1 MNKAGGLGMRLHQAA
16 SFSPP
21 LMRVSRG
28 EAVFWPGCALMGL
41 GPELLERVRA
51 VLEREEP
58 MGLSTC
64 CCGQPSRWLFPGAF
78 PRRREKLRRLL
89 AKRGIKRVYT
99 ACPNCAVQLRA
110 LGTVKVRPIWPVLA
124 ARLRRE
130 DLAGEGGGA
139 YVIHDPCPLR
149 AFPEERE
156 AVRSLL
162 ALAGAEVTEPEHAGA
177 HTICCG
183 NYHMMRALDPSRSAA
198 MRRRRTAEFPAGT
211 PVVSCCEGCLD
222 AFRSEGLAGAHVL
235 EVLFGPAGSRGW
247 GKRLRCTA
255 GIGRKAPER
264 RSAP

>member
-1 MNKAGGLGMRLHQAA
+1 MNKSDGLGMGLHQAA

-21 LMRVSRG
+21 LARVGRS

-41 GPELLERVRA
+41 GPELLERVRT

-58 MGLSTC
+58 MGLSAC
-64 CCGQPSRWLFPGAF
+64 CCGQPSRFLFPKAF

-89 AKRGIKRVYT
+89 ERRGGKRVYT
-99 ACPNCAVQLRA
+99 ACPNCALQLRE
-110 LGTVKVRPIWPVLA
+110 LGTVDVRPIWPVLA
-124 ARLRRE
+124 AHLRRE
-130 DLAGEGGGA
+130 DLSGPGGT

-162 ALAGAEVTEPEHAGA
+162 ALAGVTLAEPEHTGA
-177 HTICCG
+177 HTLCCG
-183 NYHMMRALDPSRSAA
+183 NYHMMRALDGTRSEA
-198 MRRRRTAEFPAGT
+198 MRRRRTAEFPDGM

-222 AFRSEGLAGAHVL
+222 AFRGEGLTGVHVLELLFGLAGD
-235 EVLFGPAGSRGW
+235 RGW
-247 GKRLRCTA
+247 GRRLRYTA
-255 GIGRKAPER
+255 GVGRKAPER

>member
-78 PRRREKLRRLL
+78 PRRQEKLRRLL

-110 LGTVKVRPIWPVLA
+110 LGTV
-124 ARLRRE
+124 E
-130 DLAGEGGGA
+130 QG
-139 YVIHDPCPLR
+139 
-149 AFPEERE
+149 
-156 AVRSLL
+156 AVRFSFSHYNTEEEVDTAVRAVEEL
-162 ALAGAEVTEPEHAGA
+162 ARE
-177 HTICCG
+177 
-183 NYHMMRALDPSRSAA
+183 
-198 MRRRRTAEFPAGT
+198 
-211 PVVSCCEGCLD
+211 
-222 AFRSEGLAGAHVL
+222 
-235 EVLFGPAGSRGW
+235 
-247 GKRLRCTA
+247 
-255 GIGRKAPER
+255 
-264 RSAP
+264 